1 MAALGVGEAEKRGGV
16 AGELAPKAKAE
27 DAVHNN
33 PGGGKCGPGGGRGSL
48 GIQHRHLG
56 RQLGKGGFGQG
67 RGRRALDQN
76 NLAGRAPLD
85 QLAGAGKAIAAVVAL
100 AAEDGHRPGL
110 QRPPAGLGLLGQ
122 SLSGVLHHLGE
133 GKAAGLG
140 GRFQGL
146 DLGLAKKI
154 HREGLLKDL

>member
-1 MAALGVGEAEKRGGV
+1 MGVGEAEKRGGV

-85 QLAGAGKAIAAVVAL
+85 QLATGRDFSGPQRVWASWARACPAFSIIWVRERPQAWAADSRAWTSDLRKRFIERASLKIGDEMVVLGA
-100 AAEDGHRPGL
+100 
-110 QRPPAGLGLLGQ
+110 
-122 SLSGVLHHLGE
+122 
-133 GKAAGLG
+133 
-140 GRFQGL
+140 
-146 DLGLAKKI
+146 
-154 HREGLLKDL
+154 